1 MENKYGANPDHMIPL
16 PSSISY
22 LSHGEKELIDGVL
35 NAAKIANLNK
45 RGLVGIGCNDKDEI
59 DDLLARTSPTKRTRN
74 KLDFAS
80 IENEFDMK
88 SDLGLSESDDRVAA
102 TTYTG
107 TGAISVSSEQNDV
120 AMTHYRRVSSSTID
134 PQKHGKDENQ
144 DAIMEHEGESRPVV
158 WDWTRLYG
166 TADVHTVTWESKMLS
181 SLCHIVEK
189 MAFEISGQATRVALQ
204 FSVIGAVLSAIMIPS
219 ALATATK
226 FIDDPYQIVVI
237 RADAA
242 GKELAKC
249 LLQSDERR
257 PVTLVGFSFGAR
269 VVYSCLRE
277 LARQQDLWEESRISM
292 ANSSTADTKGSQS
305 SLLSK
310 SGEEE
315 HQFKYDRE
323 PASLVADVIFI
334 GLPRAIDEQVL
345 TSCRRVTGGRFVH
358 CYTRND
364 WFLTLMF
371 IARYAPTST
380 LIYCSISFLTV
391 LLIIAYL
398 DLIGLERLVESSRLP
413 TCPGWRISTSRI

>member
-16 PSSISY
+16 SSSTVY
-22 LSHGEKELIDGVL
+22 LSPGEKAVIAGVL
-35 NAAKIANLNK
+35 NDVKVANLKK
-45 RGLVGIGCNDKDEI
+45 RGLLGVGCNDNDEI
-59 DDLLARTSPTKRTRN
+59 DNLLAEISPTKKTRKN
-74 KLDFAS
+74 LDLGP
-80 IENEFDMK
+80 IETEFDVK
-88 SDLGLSESDDRVAA
+88 SGLDINESDDQTDMKIDRVAA
-102 TTYTG
+102 TTGAG
-107 TGAISVSSEQNDV
+107 TVSSYDVNATASPSEQNDV
-120 AMTHYRRVSSSTID
+120 AFPYYRRASSYDIHS
-134 PQKHGKDENQ
+134 QKPGRDEDNETL
-144 DAIMEHEGESRPVV
+144 EHDGESRPVV
-158 WDWTRLYG
+158 WDWTQLYG
-166 TADVHTVTWESKMLS
+166 TADIHTVTWESKMLR

-269 VVYSCLRE
+269 VIYSCLRE
-277 LARQQDLWEESRISM
+277 LARQQDIWEESRTFK
-292 ANSSTADTKGSQS
+292 SSIVAGETTGIQS
-305 SLLSK
+305 SLLSDN
-310 SGEEE
+310 GDDE
-315 HQFKYDRE
+315 HQFMYDRE
-323 PASLVADVIFI
+323 PASLVADVVFI
-334 GLPRAIDEQVL
+334 GLPRAIDEHVL

-371 IARYAPTST
+371 IARYVP
-380 LIYCSISFLTV
+380 
-391 LLIIAYL
+391 LLITSQFHTKFPSCGSHRHPL
-398 DLIGLERLVESSRLP
+398 DSLD
-413 TCPGWRISTSRI
+413 TH

>member
-1 MENKYGANPDHMIPL
+1 MIPL
-16 PSSISY
+16 SSSSVY
-22 LSHGEKELIDGVL
+22 LSRGEKELIDGVL
-35 NAAKIANLNK
+35 HDAKITNLKK
-45 RGLVGIGCNDKDEI
+45 RGLLGIGCNDKDEI
-59 DDLLARTSPTKRTRN
+59 DELLAKSPTKRTN
-74 KLDFAS
+74 SVFS
-80 IENEFDMK
+80 SGPMENEFDMK
-88 SDLGLSESDDRVAA
+88 SDLDLSESDDQTDKKISSVAA
-102 TTYTG
+102 TIYTG
-107 TGAISVSSEQNDV
+107 TRAASDNDTAAVSEQND
-120 AMTHYRRVSSSTID
+120 AAIPHYRRAPSSIID
-134 PQKHGKDENQ
+134 PQKQGRNDDNEMIE
-144 DAIMEHEGESRPVV
+144 DSDGESRPVV

-166 TADVHTVTWESKMLS
+166 TADIHTVTWESKMLS

-204 FSVIGAVLSAIMIPS
+204 FSVIGAVLSAVMIPS

-237 RADAA
+237 RADEA

-269 VVYSCLRE
+269 VIYSCLRE
-277 LARQQDLWEESRISM
+277 LARQQDIWEETRTSKSNI
-292 ANSSTADTKGSQS
+292 TADETKGSQS
-305 SLLSK
+305 SLASNT
-310 SGEEE
+310 SDQGN
-315 HQFKYDRE
+315 QFKYDRE

-371 IARYAPTST
+371 IARYVPAALVILYFVPFT
-380 LIYCSISFLTV
+380 YCGSN
-391 LLIIAYL
+391 Y
-398 DLIGLERLVESSRLP
+398 
-413 TCPGWRISTSRI
+413 CPDYA